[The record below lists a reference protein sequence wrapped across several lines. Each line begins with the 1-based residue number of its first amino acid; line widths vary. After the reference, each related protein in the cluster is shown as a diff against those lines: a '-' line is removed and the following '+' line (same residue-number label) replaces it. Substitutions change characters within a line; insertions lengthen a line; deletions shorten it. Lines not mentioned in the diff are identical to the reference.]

1 MNFLR
6 TQTLQRVTDML
17 KLFLNG
23 TRWKTQSQLNLV
35 AGRNMVFTQVESK
48 DTSTL
53 TVSAGTAGVFG
64 WYGAF
69 SDTTTQT
76 VTTTTDPYRSEE
88 HTSELQSH

>member
-64 WYGAF
+64 W
-69 SDTTTQT
+69 
-76 VTTTTDPYRSEE
+76 
-88 HTSELQSH
+88 